1 MSKSKSG
8 SSKAPPQPKQ
18 SLPKDRESLMD
29 ALEAAFD
36 SDDAETAL
44 EITNELIT
52 RFPDDT
58 ECLCLHASALSLG
71 GSTDEALEFCGQA
84 MDAHPES
91 LDLIHQAADL
101 LIQISEDDDD
111 ALEEALELV
120 ERGCA
125 AGEKRALEA
134 VKKGALPETDEALM
148 QLEEQLSDLY
158 LSATDI
164 LTLLGDPKAALAAAD
179 KAKALFPDDCDV
191 LTNHAAALFELCR
204 FEEAR
209 AELESVLKASPDDS
223 WALRQMG
230 LVLDHLGKRS
240 QADALIAKAHELDP
254 DACPAQIKMSVKAF
268 DKALEKAL
276 ETLPGKVRDYL
287 RNVAILA
294 EELPTQEDLSQADP
308 PLSPNSLGLF
318 RGTPGPLQSVSDPWS
333 TWPSAIVLYQRN
345 LERFAQSREELE
357 EEIAVTLLHEVGHFL
372 GLDEEQVAALG
383 LK

>member
-1 MSKSKSG
+1 MSKSG
-8 SSKAPPQPKQ
+8 SKKTPPQPKQ
-18 SLPKDRESLMD
+18 ALPKDRDSLMD

-36 SDDAETAL
+36 ADDAETAL
-44 EITNELIT
+44 ELTNELIT
-52 RFPDDT
+52 RFPNDT

-71 GSTDEALEFCGQA
+71 GDADEALEFCGQA
-84 MDAHPES
+84 LDAHPDS
-91 LDLIHQAADL
+91 LDLIQQAVEL
-101 LIQISEDDDD
+101 LIQVSEDDDD
-111 ALEEALELV
+111 ALEEALELT

-125 AGEKRALEA
+125 LGEKRALEA
-134 VKKGALPETDEALM
+134 VKAGALPETDPDLM

-158 LSATDI
+158 LAATDV

-179 KAKALFPDDCDV
+179 KAKALFPEDNDV
-191 LTNHAAALFELCR
+191 LTNHASALFELCR

-209 AELESVLKASPDDS
+209 TELEQVLKASPDDS

-230 LVLDHLGKRS
+230 LVLDHLGKHA

-254 DACPAQIKMSVKAF
+254 DSCPAQIKLSAKAF

-276 ETLPGKVRDYL
+276 ASLPDKVRDYL

-294 EELPTQEDLSQADP
+294 EDLPSKDDLNQAEP

-318 RGTPGPLQSVSDPWS
+318 RGTPGPQQSVSDPWS

-345 LERFAQSREELE
+345 LERFARDREEME

-372 GLDEEQVAALG
+372 GLDEAQVAALG